1 MSTYKTLLICKKR
14 RLYLFKCYLK
24 QAEIAEYQILL
35 ALEPEAAALYC
46 RELQKHMVTS
56 AFEPGT
62 KYMVLDM
69 GGYEFIYL

>member
-1 MSTYKTLLICKKR
+1 M
-14 RLYLFKCYLK
+14 K

-46 RELQKHMVTS
+46 RELQDHMLTL

-69 GGYEFIYL
+69 GGKET